1 MIKNARKP
9 AVILQQIRESVHSE
23 WALRLLICV
32 LGTALLVMLFEVT
45 IVPRRYNLQV
55 GSVPPSTIAASKDV
69 QDELGT
75 AQKRAEAAAQVT
87 PTYRYQEGVT
97 EAVMEDF
104 DQIFA
109 QLRAV
114 RQYGATLHDPSPTR
128 IYSKEAVAVIVR
140 EICCTDACLV
150 MACCES
156 FIFSLILKLEP

>member
-9 AVILQQIRESVHSE
+9 GVILQQIRESVHSE

-87 PTYRYQEGVT
+87 PTYRYQEG
-97 EAVMEDF
+97 MGPRCM
-104 DQIFA
+104 I
-109 QLRAV
+109 LRPPASIP
-114 RQYGATLHDPSPTR
+114 RKSCNTPGT
-128 IYSKEAVAVIVR
+128 
-140 EICCTDACLV
+140 C
-150 MACCES
+150 
-156 FIFSLILKLEP
+156 